1 MPHPDGAFY
10 IFAKLP
16 ERMHDSWKF
25 VYALARE
32 AKVAVIPGASFG
44 PGGEGYVRLSY
55 AASMEDLELAT
66 DRIAKYMASH

>member
-1 MPHPDGAFY
+1 
-10 IFAKLP
+10 K
-16 ERMHDSWKF
+16 
-25 VYALARE
+25 